1 MESPFTGGKVTMHFE
16 PKHVEFRKDI
26 FEINQLYYK
35 CADTKEEF
43 TTDELDQVNVNQLY
57 NQYRVKYGLP
67 FPEEIKEIR
76 EQYELSASKMS
87 EILGLGINSYRQ
99 YESGDIPTVA
109 NGRLILAA
117 KDPEEFIKFLDASK
131 PLLGEKEYLK
141 FRKTA
146 QSIIVKRTENP
157 WNISFSERIFNRYNN
172 PSEFNGYKK
181 PNEFKVSQ
189 MIGYFS
195 QSIND
200 LYKTKLNKLL
210 FFSDFLCYKKTGY
223 SISGIAYRAIQKGP
237 VPAEYGKLYIKLVD
251 DKLVQLEFVDFD
263 AGYYGEALK
272 SKTFNHDDFTKKELE
287 SMNDVRLK
295 FGEKTTNEI
304 VEISHQEKAWV
315 DNINDHSI
323 ISYSKYAFGLE
334 QV

>member
-16 PKHVEFRKDI
+16 PKHVEFRKDT

-99 YESGDIPTVA
+99 YESGDIPTIA
-109 NGRLILAA
+109 NGRLTLAA

-131 PLLGEKEYLK
+131 SILSEKEYLK
-141 FRKTA
+141 FKKTALSIIEKRKTN
-146 QSIIVKRTENP
+146 S
-157 WNISFSERIFNRYNN
+157 WNLMFSEHIFKYTK

-189 MIGYFS
+189 MISYFS
-195 QSIND
+195 QSITD

-223 SISGIAYRAIQKGP
+223 SISGVAYRAIQKGP

-251 DKLVQLEFVDFD
+251 DGLVQLEFVDFLN
-263 AGYYGEALK
+263 GYYGEALK
-272 SKTFNHDDFTKKELE
+272 SKTFSQDSFTKKELE
-287 SMNDVRLK
+287 SMNEVRLK
-295 FGEKTTNEI
+295 FGEKTTNEM

-315 DNINDHSI
+315 DNIDNHSI
-323 ISYSKYAFGLE
+323 ISYSKYAFDLE
-334 QV
+334 QI